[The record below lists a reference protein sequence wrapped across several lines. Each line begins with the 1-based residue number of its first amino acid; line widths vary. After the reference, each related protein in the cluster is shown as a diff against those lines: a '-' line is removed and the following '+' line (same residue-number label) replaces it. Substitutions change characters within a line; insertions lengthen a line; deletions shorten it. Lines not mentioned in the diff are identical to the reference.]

1 MINVDLREE
10 SLLGTTDSYIAGRQF
25 YLSRGLSLDVAF
37 EDLFG
42 PGGHPERRPDLLV
55 ILTHHPELNV
65 LIAELGLQEG
75 LEDLYPV

>member
-1 MINVDLREE
+1 MGGIAVKNRRFLHR
-10 SLLGTTDSYIAGRQF
+10 GTSAAF

-55 ILTHHPELNV
+55 ILTHHPKLNV

>member
-1 MINVDLREE
+1 M
-10 SLLGTTDSYIAGRQF
+10 GGIADKNRRFLHGSTSAAS

-55 ILTHHPELNV
+55 ILAHHPKLNV